1 MTVET
6 VPDAGGAG
14 VRLLRARGELDIVGA
29 TDLLGRVPELIDGAS
44 GVVLDLGP
52 VTFLDSAG
60 IRLVDRFARECGRR
74 GLPFVAVAPP
84 GGTPRRVLEI
94 VGFGPPLV
102 VDELVE
108 ALTLAS
114 QPGDAGRSVV

>member
-1 MTVET
+1 
-6 VPDAGGAG
+6 
-14 VRLLRARGELDIVGA
+14 
-29 TDLLGRVPELIDGAS
+29 
-44 GVVLDLGP
+44 
-52 VTFLDSAG
+52 
-60 IRLVDRFARECGRR
+60 
-74 GLPFVAVAPP
+74 VAVAPP